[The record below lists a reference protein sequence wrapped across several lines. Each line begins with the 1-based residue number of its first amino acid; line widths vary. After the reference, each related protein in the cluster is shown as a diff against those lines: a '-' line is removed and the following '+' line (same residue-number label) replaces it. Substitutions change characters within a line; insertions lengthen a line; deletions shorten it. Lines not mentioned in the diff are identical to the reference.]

1 MSRAIQRTAL
11 DYVIIESINDLADSV
26 GQKFRVDDVL
36 HLVLQNKAVAAI
48 TKRLRDEFDK
58 RYKLDVLFARYIKG
72 QVRHHLQHAKDAN
85 GIRVYECYSDGHGD
99 YRWQRLKYMTRQD
112 LRAIIAERRVL
123 VGRITAQI
131 KRYEIMLSELD
142 KYNERT
148 IVDTV
153 YEDAT
158 KRIKEAERKEKSA

>member
-1 MSRAIQRTAL
+1 MPRAIQRTAL
-11 DYVIIESINDLADSV
+11 DYVIIEHIQGISDKRGFFS
-26 GQKFRVDDVL
+26 VDDVL
-36 HLVLQNKAVAAI
+36 HAVISDSRIASVVR
-48 TKRLRDEFDK
+48 RLRDEFDK
-58 RYKLDVLFARYIKG
+58 RYKLDVLFARYVKG
-72 QVRHHLQHAKDAN
+72 EIRKHMHQARDVN